1 MREVKPDLHLHTTAS
16 DGALRPAE
24 MVRAAAAAGMTVIA
38 VTDHDAVGGV
48 RQAQA
53 AAQDAGLALIP
64 GIELSCGQGEEIHLL
79 GYGLDP
85 EGPALTAFLAAQND
99 SRAERL
105 AAMVEKLRA
114 LGMDVS
120 LADANNID
128 GTFSGRMPL
137 ADALVRKGY
146 VRTAKEAFGR
156 FLNPGRPAYVARR
169 RVGVAEGIRAL
180 ASFGAVPVLAHPG
193 RLQMP
198 DAALSALLPEWMDAG
213 LCGIEAYHASHDAA
227 ACAHYD
233 RMARANGLLVTGGS
247 DCHGR
252 SEGAQIGDH
261 LCHWRSA
268 GDDTRA
274 LLARLEGTPIRQP

>member
-1 MREVKPDLHLHTTAS
+1 MVDAAIRPDLHLHTTAS
-16 DGALRPAE
+16 DGLQSPADA
-24 MVRAAAAAGMTVIA
+24 VRAAADAGMTVIA

-48 RQAQA
+48 REAQA
-53 AAQDAGLALIP
+53 AGKEAGLTVVR
-64 GIELSCGQGEEIHLL
+64 GIELSSGQGEEVHLL

-85 EGPALTAFLAAQND
+85 EGPALTAFLAAQNE
-99 SRAERL
+99 SRGERL
-105 AAMVEKLRA
+105 AAMLAKLRA
-114 LGMDVS
+114 LGMDVTA
-120 LADANNID
+120 ADAYNHD

-146 VRTAKEAFGR
+146 VRTAREAFDR

-198 DAALSALLPEWMDAG
+198 DGQLQAVLPEWMEAG
-213 LCGIEAYHASHDAA
+213 LAGLEAYHTSHDAA

-252 SEGAQIGDH
+252 REGAQIGDH
-261 LCHWRSA
+261 LRHWRTA
-268 GDDTRA
+268 GADTQA
-274 LLARLEGTPIRQP
+274 LLARL